1 MTEYVFRAADS
12 DSAMEKAIRE
22 LGEDAM
28 ILSVKRKG
36 DVTEVRAVKES
47 LAALP
52 KVNHAPFPKGL
63 PTRAVS
69 LSEAMRSAE
78 NRRQDQNQ
86 QTPAP
91 ARPSLDYFF
100 GEDPI
105 VDPSPDPKSRKQRQP
120 LPLDKEDDALFDYD
134 TKINKIFS
142 AHKLDINEATNSEPR
157 IASTQQDA
165 PEASEPLYPLMGEA
179 VFAETGSDALLNEPA
194 EIFFEPTRAGKIAS
208 DAASSPVVAEELN
221 QEPALDPNIEPV
233 LEAYQEPE
241 PIFEEAVAP
250 EPVIEPY
257 VQPLPDVSQV
267 LKLNGFSSHMVNRC
281 SNHPDLLDLESSLT
295 YACQELA
302 AQLSVSKEK
311 PTPLDSE
318 ILFIFGPSGA
328 GKTTTAA
335 KLAFARHR
343 DCNIKPSLH
352 AIGPKC
358 FVNDTK
364 LNQFSQLLDADL
376 IEIIETSHIKGDK
389 QVIVDCC
396 YKDTSDIIQAYETLK
411 NDFPNARVQPILTL
425 PGTWSNLATEHYCR
439 DIAKLEACTI
449 LTHLQISALGIAGFS
464 ALSEH
469 KSTLLAASESDHV
482 SDGIDIIDAPTIAHF
497 LRETLSY
504 TDALPYPA

>member
-1 MTEYVFRAADS
+1 MTEQVFKAADS

-52 KVNHAPFPKGL
+52 KVNHTPFPKGL

-78 NRRQDQNQ
+78 NRRKDQNQ
-86 QTPAP
+86 QIPAP

-105 VDPSPDPKSRKQRQP
+105 VDPSSAPKSRKQRQP
-120 LPLDKEDDALFDYD
+120 LPLEKEDDALFDYD
-134 TKINKIFS
+134 
-142 AHKLDINEATNSEPR
+142 INEATNAEPR
-157 IASTQQDA
+157 FASTQQNA
-165 PEASEPLYPLMGEA
+165 PEASEPLYQLKKKA
-179 VFAETGSDALLNEPA
+179 AFAETGSDELLNEPA
-194 EIFFEPTRAGKIAS
+194 GIFFKTIRADKTDFHAALSPIFADEVKQEPT
-208 DAASSPVVAEELN
+208 
-221 QEPALDPNIEPV
+221 LDPIFKSVLEPLHEAEPV
-233 LEAYQEPE
+233 
-241 PIFEEAVAP
+241 FEEAVAP
-250 EPVIEPY
+250 DPFIGPY
-257 VQPLPDVSQV
+257 VQPSSDVSQI
-267 LKLNGFSSHMVNRC
+267 LKLNGFSSNMVHRC

-295 YACQELA
+295 FAYQELA
-302 AQLSVSKEK
+302 AQLSVSSKK

-318 ILFIFGPSGA
+318 ILFIFGPGGA

-352 AIGPKC
+352 TIGPKC
-358 FVNDTK
+358 FVSDIK

-376 IEIIETSHIKGDK
+376 IEIIEPSHIKKDQ

-411 NDFPNARVQPILTL
+411 NDFPDARVQPILTL
-425 PGTWSNLATEHYCR
+425 PGTWSNHATEHYCR
-439 DIAKLEACTI
+439 DIEQLEACTI

-464 ALSEH
+464 ALAEH

-482 SDGIDIIDAPTIAHF
+482 SAGIDIIEAPTIAHF

-504 TDALPYPA
+504 TDALRYPA